1 MIVMVL
7 LGLRWEVLLPRLGKH
22 HFLSVALPHDR
33 DRLDAVL
40 IVVGRVEGAVV
51 DRDRGLTQMDQRRQ
65 LSLPLDIVLEVDQ
78 IVELF
83 LLLRKG
89 RNNGILSH

>member
-22 HFLSVALPHDR
+22 HFLTVALPHDR

-65 LSLPLDIVLEVDQ
+65 LSLPLDVVLEVDQ